1 MTLIEAIK
9 TGKPHK
15 RKHDNFVY
23 IVPMVGGIGYSQAD
37 VMAEDWVLASENPVK
52 NLLEFKKPK
61 KKLTTKKK

>member
-15 RKHDNFVY
+15 RKHDKFVY

-37 VMAEDWVLASENPVK
+37 VMAEDWELASPLVLPDNV
-52 NLLEFKKPK
+52 LELKPK
-61 KKLTTKKK
+61 KRPRKKK